1 MQECTKLVDVMAVD
15 INGVTEMQVPQ
26 GDTGSWQSVQPDAA
40 LVPAEVGNAAARFA
54 PGTKFVVSTA

>member
-1 MQECTKLVDVMAVD
+1 MQERAELVNLMAVD
-15 INGVTEMQVPQ
+15 INGVTELQVPQ
-26 GDTGSWQSVQPDAA
+26 GDTGGWQNVQNDAA